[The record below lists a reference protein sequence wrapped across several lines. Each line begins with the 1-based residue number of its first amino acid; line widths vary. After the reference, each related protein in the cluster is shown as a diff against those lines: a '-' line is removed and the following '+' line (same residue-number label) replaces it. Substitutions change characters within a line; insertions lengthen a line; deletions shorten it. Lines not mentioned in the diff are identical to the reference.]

1 MLYAVLI
8 FLNSLIDIV
17 AGATTSVSRGEGPDM
32 TRKFTLESISLRED
46 ASYFSPEKLALLK
59 RIFDMVCA
67 EAEVPSD
74 AKDERDA
81 LAVRMLVASKIT
93 EDEPSLIALARKVI
107 AESRRQDRTA

>member
-1 MLYAVLI
+1 M
-8 FLNSLIDIV
+8 
-17 AGATTSVSRGEGPDM
+17 SRGHGRDM
-32 TRKFTLESISLRED
+32 TTKFTLESIALRED
-46 ASYFSPEKLALLK
+46 ASYFSLEKLALLK

-67 EAEVPSD
+67 EAKLPSD

-107 AESRRQDRTA
+107 AESRR